1 MKPDHELD
9 NALRAVDAA
18 TTSDQLMEATA
29 RLVRCRQLK
38 AVPKLLEVIG
48 YNNPALAGLAM
59 GGLIALGKDAAP
71 EILRNLDPQNY
82 GARAWAVK
90 ALAEIGDDCALDTLI
105 RAVDSDIG
113 PSVRRAAAKGLGRL
127 SYASDPTEAS
137 KQRDQC
143 LEALVRACSD
153 GEWVVRY
160 AACVSLEI
168 RLAEG
173 RPYADAIQAIGRL
186 TEPTEPVKVVRM
198 RAIQALERIN
208 AS

>member
-1 MKPDHELD
+1 M
-9 NALRAVDAA
+9 
-18 TTSDQLMEATA
+18 
-29 RLVRCRQLK
+29 
-38 AVPKLLEVIG
+38 
-48 YNNPALAGLAM
+48 
-59 GGLIALGKDAAP
+59 
-71 EILRNLDPQNY
+71 
-82 GARAWAVK
+82 
-90 ALAEIGDDCALDTLI
+90 
-105 RAVDSDIG
+105 
-113 PSVRRAAAKGLGRL
+113 
-127 SYASDPTEAS
+127 
-137 KQRDQC
+137 QRDQC

-173 RPYADAIQAIGRL
+173 RPYADAIQAIRRL